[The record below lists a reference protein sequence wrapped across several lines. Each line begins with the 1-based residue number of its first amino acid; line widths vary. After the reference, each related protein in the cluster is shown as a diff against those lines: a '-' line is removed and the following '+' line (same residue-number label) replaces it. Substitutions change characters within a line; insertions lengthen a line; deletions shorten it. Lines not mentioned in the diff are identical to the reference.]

1 MSALAEGPANRGS
14 VELRSHS
21 EPFINKDKAQSLGSI
36 YETIEMYYTAKISK
50 YGATPLGVDW
60 TCIATQELRFVQL
73 LKLCDFSTPFTLND
87 LGCGYGALL
96 AYLSKRHSTADINY
110 FGVDVSPAMI
120 VHACR
125 FYSQRPNTS
134 FVRGSACLRIAD
146 YSVASG
152 IFNVKLAQEFDDWE
166 FFIEQTLVG
175 LKTQSR
181 CGFSV
186 NFMLPVRRPQVMNK
200 MLYRTTPERWAEF
213 CQDRLDCSVETIANY
228 GLREFTLLVRSRKA
242 VQLVEKG

>member
-1 MSALAEGPANRGS
+1 MSVREGELASDGRDRLRASSTLMRNGDARSLES
-14 VELRSHS
+14 V
-21 EPFINKDKAQSLGSI
+21 
-36 YETIEMYYTAKISK
+36 YETIENYYTTKVSK

-73 LKLCDFSTPFTLND
+73 LKVCKFSAPFSLND

-96 AYLSKRHSTADINY
+96 AHLSKRHSSADINY
-110 FGVDVSPAMI
+110 FGVDVSGAMI
-120 VHACR
+120 AHAR
-125 FYSQRPNTS
+125 RLYSRRPNIR
-134 FVRGSACLRIAD
+134 FAIDSACPRIAD

-152 IFNVKLAQEFDDWE
+152 IFNVKLEQEIDIWE
-166 FFIEQTLVG
+166 SFIEHTLVG
-175 LKTQSR
+175 LKARSR

-186 NFMLPVRRPQVMNK
+186 NFMLPDRQPHAANK

-228 GLREFTLLVRSRKA
+228 GLREFTLLLRSRNA
-242 VQLVEKG
+242 AELAETG

>member
-1 MSALAEGPANRGS
+1 MRNGDARSLES
-14 VELRSHS
+14 V
-21 EPFINKDKAQSLGSI
+21 
-36 YETIEMYYTAKISK
+36 YETIENYYTTKVSK

-73 LKLCDFSTPFTLND
+73 LKVCKFFAPFSLND

-96 AYLSKRHSTADINY
+96 THLSKRHSTSDINY
-110 FGVDVSPAMI
+110 FGVDVSGAMI
-120 VHACR
+120 AHAR
-125 FYSQRPNTS
+125 RLYSRRPN
-134 FVRGSACLRIAD
+134 VRFAIDNTCPRVAD

-152 IFNVKLAQEFDDWE
+152 IFNVKLEQEIDVWE
-166 FFIEQTLVG
+166 SFIEQTLVG
-175 LKTQSR
+175 LKARSR

-186 NFMLPVRRPQVMNK
+186 NFMLPDRQPHVANK

-228 GLREFTLLVRSRKA
+228 GLREFTLLVRSRNVA
-242 VQLVEKG
+242 EHAEIG